1 MDPGVEGRL
10 HADSLTNILRMLGS
24 RRADGSQSA
33 LVLNVL
39 LLGDKQSG
47 RSSVG
52 NALIGQFFFVDSNS
66 GRRSEC

>member
-1 MDPGVEGRL
+1 MDPGVDGGL
-10 HADSLTNILRMLGS
+10 HANSLTNILRTLGS
-24 RRADGSQSA
+24 RKADGSQRA

-52 NALIGQFFFVDSNS
+52 NALIGQFFFVDS
-66 GRRSEC
+66 